1 MRDGVVGSLLET
13 FAAAKAASSGMKM
26 VMPAVESSSAV
37 RFNVLV
43 SAVRVLYSSVEVVAE
58 TVRGRVKYLFLVN

>member
-1 MRDGVVGSLLET
+1 
-13 FAAAKAASSGMKM
+13 M